1 MSVLV
6 IHVGLRQ
13 SGGSGSQG
21 VGELAGTGNQ
31 WVWFTKPHNKL
42 TQYLVRG
49 IPYDIRGTDLSTR

>member
-21 VGELAGTGNQ
+21 VGGVSGYGESVG
-31 WVWFTKPHNKL
+31 VVTKQTQEHN
-42 TQYLVRG
+42 LVRG
-49 IPYDIRGTDLSTR
+49 IPSDIRGTQET